1 MNVYA
6 RIGLETHDEHTYTG
20 DLTVSIHSTLKKNN
34 LEWQNDWGVGLFL
47 IEVI

>member
-1 MNVYA
+1 MFMPGLVWKHMMN
-6 RIGLETHDEHTYTG
+6 THAG

-34 LEWQNDWGVGLFL
+34 LEWQNDWGVGFFL